1 MYGTQD
7 ASKIW
12 QDTYKELLTARGF
25 ITGTSNAAVFKGQQ
39 GEKALVHGD
48 DFMILASQASIDAF
62 EAVLKEKFKL
72 KKEWQI
78 GFGEKDARCGRV
90 LHRIVT
96 IEDEPKRAIIEPD
109 ARHAQLIVQELG
121 LEKAKAVETPA
132 EKLSS
137 DKQMADSKEKP
148 VPKQEEKVYRSTVMR
163 ASYLAQDCPDLSEAV
178 KTLARYMKEPNEAH
192 FGRLKRLGRFPK
204 KYALLRN
211 VMYPQKMPKRLDVLE
226 DSDHAGCAVTRK
238 STTGLAVMFGRH
250 CLKHLSNLQSTI
262 ALSSGESEY
271 YALVKAAQVGL
282 GMRALLEDLGIE
294 VTLSIHSDSSAAR
307 GHVGRLGLGKMRHI
321 QTRYLWVQERIRDG
335 HFAVVCIKGKQNP
348 ADLLTKPLSGP
359 ERDKHLKRLGF
370 EYGSPSAHQKE
381 VLSGTGKTK

>member
-1 MYGTQD
+1 
-7 ASKIW
+7 
-12 QDTYKELLTARGF
+12 
-25 ITGTSNAAVFKGQQ
+25 
-39 GEKALVHGD
+39 
-48 DFMILASQASIDAF
+48 
-62 EAVLKEKFKL
+62 
-72 KKEWQI
+72 
-78 GFGEKDARCGRV
+78 
-90 LHRIVT
+90 
-96 IEDEPKRAIIEPD
+96 
-109 ARHAQLIVQELG
+109 
-121 LEKAKAVETPA
+121 
-132 EKLSS
+132 
-137 DKQMADSKEKP
+137 
-148 VPKQEEKVYRSTVMR
+148 
-163 ASYLAQDCPDLSEAV
+163 
-178 KTLARYMKEPNEAH
+178 
-192 FGRLKRLGRFPK
+192 
-204 KYALLRN
+204 
-211 VMYPQKMPKRLDVLE
+211 MYPQKMPKRLDVLE

-335 HFAVVCIKGKQNP
+335 HFAVVCIKGKDNP
-348 ADLLTKPLSGP
+348 ADLLTKPLSSP